1 MASRRPPDQDRLRQ
15 APLAPAPADEF
26 QSAFGEPLA
35 AALDLGTWQPAVR
48 LDDLYGHLEGEVR
61 ASLAQELPARRAI
74 RERVFPRLAERDGA
88 PPAGGVYRADPAALV
103 EVQRGLLFTG
113 AVEACNGI
121 AVSHE
126 SLALSVTQIGVC
138 LVSYHAEQGSWVHRF
153 YRRDLRATGDD
164 PEDLAIKLL
173 DQRQD
178 LPGPGDVAQAE
189 RLSDIARRGVMAYA
203 ERAALLDRSEAP
215 WRMGHGS
222 PLAHEL
228 LTGAGSMDLMRAG
241 LALLRRLVAHR
252 RFVFVPSV
260 LGERAIL
267 TLGDALEPGEYL
279 IWAPVTD
286 RLERV
291 LKSGH
296 FTAEAAAELRA
307 FIEEIGP
314 QVVMGCYRAS
324 AIGPARIFYAHRD
337 HCHEAALIALA
348 DSQLHAHRGFPT
360 LLDLAD
366 TLCRSAFGATDLAA
380 TVQDAYAV
388 AGKPYQFHQEIGRR
402 T

>member
-1 MASRRPPDQDRLRQ
+1 MGRQHAPDQNRPYQ
-15 APLAPAPADEF
+15 TALAPAPSDEF
-26 QSAFGEPLA
+26 RAAFGEPLT
-35 AALDLGTWQPAVR
+35 AALDLGTWEPAVR
-48 LDDLYGHLEGEVR
+48 LGDLYGRMEGEVR
-61 ASLAQELPARRAI
+61 ASLAKELPARRAI
-74 RERVFPRLAERDGA
+74 RERVFPRLAERHDA
-88 PPAGGVYRADPAALV
+88 PPEGGVYRADPAALA

-121 AVSHE
+121 AVTHE

-153 YRRDLRATGDD
+153 YRRDLRTTADD
-164 PEDLAIKLL
+164 PEDLAIRLL
-173 DQRQD
+173 DARQD
-178 LPGPGDVAQAE
+178 LPGPGDVANAE

-203 ERAALLDRSEAP
+203 ERAALLDRSTAP

-267 TLGDALEPGEYL
+267 TLGDALDPGEYL
-279 IWAPVTD
+279 IWATATD

-291 LKSGH
+291 LKSGN
-296 FTAEAAAELRA
+296 FTAKAATELRE
-307 FIEEIGP
+307 FIEGIGP
-314 QVVMGCYRAS
+314 QVVVGCYRTA
-324 AIGPARIFYAHRD
+324 AVGPARIFYAHRD
-337 HCHEAALIALA
+337 FAHEAALIALA
-348 DSQLHAHRGFPT
+348 DSSLHAHRGFPT

-366 TLCRSAFGATDLAA
+366 TLCRSAFGAPDLAA
-380 TVQDAYAV
+380 TLRDAYAV
-388 AGKPYQFHQEIGRR
+388 AGKPYQVHQEFGRR
-402 T
+402 G